1 MRRPK
6 IICSIFC
13 IKIYAGLKHKRFS
26 KKFGFQGELE
36 ELRDHFSQIYR
47 KNYLRYS
54 HKLEDDPSQTN
65 ILFKDIEYFS
75 IDKKYYNLRVDKKSE
90 TNTIIRSNFNEFEK
104 TKDENLGLLNTLND
118 VIVSINR
125 FISIIN
131 IISQEYYKNNSDRL
145 EFGNAIS
152 TFLNEINIPSDDK
165 IHNFLKNRI
174 LERNRI
180 RGNKYYSNWSKNA
193 FYDEGFRYF
202 SFHNSVN
209 FNTKTNIDF
218 KIFNNTPEKILA
230 KIAQKAFIV
239 GISATALNQSVTA
252 NFKLDYL
259 KSRFPENYFH
269 LDKDELEELKRLYI
283 HAKNDKIEN
292 YKVKIIDYH
301 IDDEYILKEK
311 AKELF
316 NDDFDWWIE
325 EMCQKD
331 FQYYINRYFKVVSA
345 YLEFKQN
352 SNIQSFLCLLTSYPK
367 SEDKIDKYGKG
378 INIEHLNTLIKLA
391 LDRYNI
397 DFNEDEELYFIYNSE
412 DKTAKKYEDEIK
424 SRLKDGE
431 RIFVISTYQGLGIG
445 KNIQYKILENN
456 REIEKDFDAIYLD
469 KPTHLLENITGDKE
483 PIENER
489 SLIKYIYQLE
499 TLYSDRQ
506 ILRKELEE
514 LIKSAFNTSF
524 NRVKFQRN
532 SFIHSE
538 TEDYIHSASKIIIQ
552 AIGRLH
558 RTRVSS
564 KKYIFIDKN
573 LSFLDSYRDKNSF
586 NLLSF
591 EAVLQNVK
599 KIDSKNRKRELTVT
613 QIVHERNLIVRSRIK
628 DSLNIINYSYK
639 NSKNREIIQEWQDIR
654 EFILKNP
661 TLKNITPEIENSY
674 EQFYFKYRG
683 NFKNRQLK
691 YFYKEECDYEYITN
705 ISWEYEPNSIEVSS
719 RSAKLDLIRNN
730 SYLKEKFEEHG
741 YALHFNTTGL
751 YMMIP
756 IVYNNIYKGVLGEK
770 VGKFLL
776 EQDGSLELL
785 DLDEDE
791 FEKFDYKTSNGVYID
806 FKYLGESTG
815 RNMDIDEL
823 MAKSEKKLNEIGGKK
838 AIIINCF
845 GEDSQYIKMPKR
857 EGNISIYPFIIN
869 MKSEIDNKVIENI
882 REEIRDAN

>member
-1 MRRPK
+1 MDRLNTFFMDKLDKYLPK
-6 IICSIFC
+6 NSEKTKGFFLFNPPTGSGKTTATIKFIANKVNNDSKRKFFFITNLKENLDKPFSNLEKRVKSKKRVIRLLSKEDEFFRLCEKDLWEEPKSYKFISFDELKNAVEIYYKKKTTSSPEYKVFLENRYLEKEKKFRLEIYKRVDELKRKGDKLALNQLKKELKKIYRTIDLLKEHDVIFLTTQKFLYKIYDPFSGSDYIYNMKEFKDNSICFIDEFDSQKDIFLQIEIDKFIEETKDYISIFL
-13 IKIYAGLKHKRFS
+13 KIYAGLKHKRFS

-47 KNYLRYS
+47 KNYLQYS

-75 IDKKYYNLRVDKKSE
+75 IDKKYYNLQVDKKSE

-180 RGNKYYSNWSKNA
+180 RGNKYYSNWSKNV

-325 EMCQKD
+325 EMCQKE
-331 FQYYINRYFKVVSA
+331 FQYYVNRYFKVVSA

-483 PIENER
+483 SIENER

-506 ILRKELEE
+506 ILRKELE
-514 LIKSAFNTSF
+514 
-524 NRVKFQRN
+524 
-532 SFIHSE
+532 
-538 TEDYIHSASKIIIQ
+538 
-552 AIGRLH
+552 
-558 RTRVSS
+558 
-564 KKYIFIDKN
+564 
-573 LSFLDSYRDKNSF
+573 SY
-586 NLLSF
+586 
-591 EAVLQNVK
+591 
-599 KIDSKNRKRELTVT
+599 
-613 QIVHERNLIVRSRIK
+613 
-628 DSLNIINYSYK
+628 
-639 NSKNREIIQEWQDIR
+639 
-654 EFILKNP
+654 
-661 TLKNITPEIENSY
+661 
-674 EQFYFKYRG
+674 
-683 NFKNRQLK
+683 
-691 YFYKEECDYEYITN
+691 
-705 ISWEYEPNSIEVSS
+705 
-719 RSAKLDLIRNN
+719 
-730 SYLKEKFEEHG
+730 
-741 YALHFNTTGL
+741 
-751 YMMIP
+751 
-756 IVYNNIYKGVLGEK
+756 
-770 VGKFLL
+770 
-776 EQDGSLELL
+776 
-785 DLDEDE
+785 
-791 FEKFDYKTSNGVYID
+791 
-806 FKYLGESTG
+806 
-815 RNMDIDEL
+815 
-823 MAKSEKKLNEIGGKK
+823 
-838 AIIINCF
+838 
-845 GEDSQYIKMPKR
+845 
-857 EGNISIYPFIIN
+857 
-869 MKSEIDNKVIENI
+869 
-882 REEIRDAN
+882 